1 MGGLSVKKI
10 TAVLMT
16 ALMLLALCAC
26 KSADK
31 PDETLPEAPGSEA
44 AQPAD
49 TVPAPPSPAD
59 AAPEPVQTPDA
70 GEPADEAEEEYP
82 GELNDYGLPDLSC
95 YTAEEIWDMLQHP
108 EDYDSAVLDQCDSGF
123 EWDEDAP
130 PHYDEEF
137 SADYVADLG
146 QWQDYDPGD
155 WVPGPDEKAD
165 VEFDAGQFSG
175 EGESADGGMPDT
187 SDLPEELDFLLPDGL
202 REGDF
207 TIEENGT
214 QILNLMD
221 RTRDD
226 YNDMVQRA
234 KDAGFTIDP
243 HELDLYGALMYGASQ
258 VRGST
263 LRSVTIMYQD
273 GAIMV
278 TYE

>member
-1 MGGLSVKKI
+1 
-10 TAVLMT
+10 
-16 ALMLLALCAC
+16 
-26 KSADK
+26 
-31 PDETLPEAPGSEA
+31 
-44 AQPAD
+44 
-49 TVPAPPSPAD
+49 
-59 AAPEPVQTPDA
+59 
-70 GEPADEAEEEYP
+70 
-82 GELNDYGLPDLSC
+82 
-95 YTAEEIWDMLQHP
+95 
-108 EDYDSAVLDQCDSGF
+108 
-123 EWDEDAP
+123 
-130 PHYDEEF
+130 
-137 SADYVADLG
+137 
-146 QWQDYDPGD
+146 
-155 WVPGPDEKAD
+155 
-165 VEFDAGQFSG
+165 
-175 EGESADGGMPDT
+175 MPDT

-221 RTRDD
+221 RTKDD